1 MARLD
6 LRCKA
11 EIPVRV
17 QVGNGGRGV
26 DLEVRTRDIGL
37 NGIFLY
43 PVFDAKE
50 NQKIRLRASFDGLG
64 ECEIEGKILR
74 VADDGIAVKFLNHSR
89 DSKWLIWNYLKR
101 HIHSGK
107 ECLYCHN
114 IITNG
119 EDGRCE
125 HCGMIINF
133 DEEDFLLTYEEELLS
148 RWKAFL
154 DEAIEVFLARMEAL
168 KEEHA
173 TLEPEIILKRIDSS
187 ITDFLEK
194 AEIVETNVSD
204 KSLLKILRYHVLRKT
219 EPVFSQSY
227 CFTRAR
233 TWPQG
238 QQGDY
243 KTLECAYRKMPLSEG
258 LGYYLD
264 YYILHCRLGEAIR
277 NRIKILS
284 NLLENE
290 LLQRQNPRI
299 LNIACG
305 SCRELYNLTPQIL
318 SSGARIT
325 CIDSDEDALSYA
337 FSRLELTGSIK
348 RVTFKKYNALRMFDH
363 ELNLIHVGMQDV
375 IYSVGLFD
383 YLETDFLIKLFN
395 ALYRLLNPGG
405 RLIAA
410 FKDASRYRH
419 TMFHWLV
426 DWDGFKQRTE
436 EDFRYI
442 IHESGI
448 PDDRVSMLRDS
459 TGAIIFYLIDR
470 E

>member
-17 QVGNGGRGV
+17 LLGNGATGANV
-26 DLEVRTRDIGL
+26 EVVTRDIGL
-37 NGIFLY
+37 NGICLY
-43 PVFDAKE
+43 PSFVAQE
-50 NQKIRLRASFDGLG
+50 NQKIRLKASFDDLG
-64 ECEIEGKILR
+64 ECELEGKVLR
-74 VADDGIAVKFLNHSR
+74 VAKEGIAVKFLNHTR
-89 DSKWLIWNYLKR
+89 NSKWLIWNYLKTQ
-101 HIHSGK
+101 IPVKK
-107 ECLYCHN
+107 ECIYCHN
-114 IITNG
+114 IIDN
-119 EDGRCE
+119 EESDRCE

-133 DEEDFLLTYEEELLS
+133 TEDNFLDTYEEELLK
-148 RWKAFL
+148 RWTGFL
-154 DEAIEVFLARMEAL
+154 DNALEDFTEKMEAL
-168 KEEHA
+168 KKEY
-173 TLEPEIILKRIDSS
+173 TIMDPESILKRIDT
-187 ITDFLEK
+187 IVTDFLEK
-194 AEIVETNVSD
+194 ADIVETNVSD
-204 KSLLKILRYHVLRKT
+204 ETILKRLRTHVLQKT

-227 CFTRAR
+227 CFTRVR

-238 QQGDY
+238 HQGDY
-243 KTLECAYRKMPLSEG
+243 KTLEHVYRKMPLSEG

-264 YYILHCRLGEAIR
+264 YYILHCKLGEAVR
-277 NRIKILS
+277 NRIKILQ

-290 LLQRQNPRI
+290 LLQKQKPRI

-305 SCRELYNLTPQIL
+305 SCRELYGISPQIV

-325 CIDSDEDALSYA
+325 CIDTDEDALSYA
-337 FSRLELTGSIK
+337 FSRLEITGAIR

-363 ELNLIHVGMQDV
+363 ELNLIHIGMQDV

-383 YLETDFLIKLFN
+383 YLETEFLIKLFE
-395 ALYRLLNPGG
+395 ALYMLLNPGG

-410 FKDASRYRH
+410 FKDACRYRH

-436 EDFRYI
+436 EDFMYI
-442 IHESGI
+442 LHKAGI
-448 PDDRVSMLRDS
+448 PNNKISSLRDS